1 MVRWSD
7 RQFNYRY
14 VTGGSI
20 GPSEALSP
28 NLIESEKKKSFFG
41 HYVRMLTPLLGLQ
54 NSIAQSL
61 SLPIH
66 SPFSEDR
73 PLSPYG

>member
-54 NSIAQSL
+54 NSIAESQFTY
-61 SLPIH
+61 H